1 MSAQQHTAGE
11 LVEKQRL
18 IVEDYLSRS
27 PSANSSDV
35 SDLNELK
42 AEIKA
47 QLRAKDAVLI
57 AHYYTDP
64 MIQELAE
71 ETGGIVSDSLEMA
84 RFGNSHSAETLVVAG
99 VKFMGETAKIL
110 TPHKRVLMPTLEA
123 TCSLDIGCPADQFSA
138 FCDQH
143 PDRTVVVYANTSAA
157 VKARADWVVTSSIAL
172 EVVDY
177 LDSQGEKILWAP
189 DKYLGNYVQKET
201 GADMLL
207 WDGSCIVHEEFKA
220 KGIVDLKNIYPEAAV
235 LVHPES
241 PDSVVRLADVVG
253 STSQL
258 IAAAMKMPN
267 QKMIVATDQGIFYKM
282 QQAVPDKE
290 LLVAP
295 TGGSGATCRSCA
307 SCPWMGMNGLDN
319 LLSCIEN
326 GTNEILVDSKIAQ
339 QAIQSLD
346 RMMNFKALHL
356 S

>member
-11 LVEKQRL
+11 LVEEQRL

-35 SDLNELK
+35 SDLNALK

-123 TCSLDIGCPADQFSA
+123 TCSLDIGCPVDQFSA

-258 IAAAMKMPN
+258 IDAAMKLPN

-282 QQAVPDKE
+282 QQTVPDKE

-326 GTNEILVDSKIAQ
+326 GTNEIFVDSKIAQ